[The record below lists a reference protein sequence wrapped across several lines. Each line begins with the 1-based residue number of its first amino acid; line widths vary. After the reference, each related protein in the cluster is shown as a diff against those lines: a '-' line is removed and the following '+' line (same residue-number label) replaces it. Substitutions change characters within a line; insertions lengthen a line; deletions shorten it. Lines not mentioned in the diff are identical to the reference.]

1 MMKIVEARG
10 GELPLKNMS
19 RNLAKFIFQI
29 IEDLKNVKTYASEKK
44 SAYIEKEIRR
54 YLFNHLNEDLPL

>member
-29 IEDLKNVKTYASEKK
+29 IEDLKNGKTYASEKNLHILK
-44 SAYIEKEIRR
+44 KR
-54 YLFNHLNEDLPL
+54 